1 LGLAIEE
8 AIVKTIRK
16 SRAREAEFGADSAVV
31 DIDHGALLRIKSAKA
46 FPPKF
51 HEETGD
57 LWAAN
62 ISTRMLVVDDHT
74 EEGEYDG
81 AEFNDRFDLKVDL
94 DVLDELGLT
103 DEDLKNPN
111 RSDFTKEQREAL
123 VVDDNWTIRDNTKP
137 AKLNLALFGK
147 DWAEG
152 RIDFHPDLWVDR
164 EIIAKVTPRTG
175 KKPGSY
181 TEWNTYIN
189 PVPPKKKKKN
199 LKKAQQEAK
208 AAAQVANDAEI
219 DELPDLTDED
229 EKLMNQAL
237 G

>member
-1 LGLAIEE
+1 
-8 AIVKTIRK
+8 VKTIRK
-16 SRAREAEFGADSAVV
+16 SRAREAEFGADSAVI
-31 DIDHGALLRIKSAKA
+31 DIDHGALLRIKNAKA
-46 FPPKF
+46 FSPKF

-94 DVLDELGLT
+94 DVLDKLGLT
-103 DEDLKNPN
+103 DENLKNSN

-123 VVDDNWTIRDNTKP
+123 VDDDNWTIRLNTKP
-137 AKLNLALFGK
+137 DKLNHALFGK
-147 DWAEG
+147 EWAEG
-152 RIDFHPDLWVDR
+152 RIAFHPDLWVDR
-164 EIIAKVTPRTG
+164 EIIAKITPRTG
-175 KKPGSY
+175 KMPGSY

-189 PVPPKKKKKN
+189 PTPPKKKKKN
-199 LKKAQQEAK
+199 LKQAQKDAK
-208 AAAQVANDAEI
+208 AAAQAANDAES
-219 DELPDLTDED
+219 DELPDLTPED
-229 EKLMNQAL
+229 EKQMDKAL